1 MWAEIPIFRVFG
13 KFLSIICT
21 PKKLNVGRKLNFFSL
36 HHNGTTAP
44 SSIFFPIWSIFLLV
58 AKTCFLNEKKR
69 MNGKKD
75 LDKSTLYEAVKA
87 LVENPAKH
95 IHLDQQKLFTLFS
108 IAFQYILFRSTKH
121 PGHYIIRIED
131 SFLAEKLAR
140 KAKDETTRKF
150 IGRLLVPRRLAYGN
164 STFHLDYF
172 PLATWG
178 VTKDLPK
185 EKIQGAIIVKNTSH
199 NPLIEESDFRHVSL
213 DEQAIELFGKNYYLD
228 SLKDIAPKT
237 ITIAFNETFEGL
249 DPIQFEFIEER
260 SERFVDGVRISEDIQ
275 FEED

>member
-1 MWAEIPIFRVFG
+1 
-13 KFLSIICT
+13 
-21 PKKLNVGRKLNFFSL
+21 
-36 HHNGTTAP
+36 
-44 SSIFFPIWSIFLLV
+44 
-58 AKTCFLNEKKR
+58 
-69 MNGKKD
+69 MNSKKD
-75 LDKSTLYEAVKA
+75 LDKSTLYEAVKT
-87 LVENPAKH
+87 LVESPAKH

-108 IAFQYILFRSTKH
+108 IAFQFILFRSTKN

-131 SFLAEKLAR
+131 SMLAEKLAR

-150 IGRLLVPRRLAYGN
+150 MNRLLIPRRLAYGN

-199 NPLIEESDFRHVSL
+199 NPLIDESDFRHVT
-213 DEQAIELFGKNYYLD
+213 DDQQAISLFGKDYYLNTLMEI
-228 SLKDIAPKT
+228 SPTT
-237 ITIAFNETFEGL
+237 ITIAFEEVFEGL
-249 DPIQFEFIEER
+249 EPVQFDFIEER
-260 SERFVDGVRISEDIQ
+260 SERMVDGVMISEDVH

>member
-1 MWAEIPIFRVFG
+1 
-13 KFLSIICT
+13 
-21 PKKLNVGRKLNFFSL
+21 
-36 HHNGTTAP
+36 
-44 SSIFFPIWSIFLLV
+44 
-58 AKTCFLNEKKR
+58 
-69 MNGKKD
+69 MNSKKD

-87 LVENPAKH
+87 LVESPAKH

-108 IAFQYILFRSTKH
+108 VAFQYILFRSTKH

-131 SFLAEKLAR
+131 SMLAEKLAR

-150 IGRLLVPRRLAYGN
+150 LNRLIIPRRLAYGN

-178 VTKDLPK
+178 TTKDLPK

-199 NPLIEESDFRHVSL
+199 NPLIDESDFRHLVD
-213 DEQAIELFGKNYYLD
+213 DEQAVQLFGKDYYLNTLMEI
-228 SLKDIAPKT
+228 SPRT
-237 ITIAFNETFEGL
+237 ITIAFGEKYEGL
-249 DPIQFEFIEER
+249 EPIHFDFIEDK
-260 SERFVDGVRISEDIQ
+260 SERLVDGVKISDDVM

>member
-1 MWAEIPIFRVFG
+1 M
-13 KFLSIICT
+13 
-21 PKKLNVGRKLNFFSL
+21 
-36 HHNGTTAP
+36 
-44 SSIFFPIWSIFLLV
+44 SS
-58 AKTCFLNEKKR
+58 
-69 MNGKKD
+69 KKD
-75 LDKSTLYEAVKA
+75 LDKSTLYEAVKT
-87 LVENPAKH
+87 LVESPAQH

-131 SFLAEKLAR
+131 SMLAEKLAR

-150 IGRLLVPRRLAYGN
+150 MGRLMVPRRLAYGN

-199 NPLIEESDFRHVSL
+199 NPLIDESDFRHITE
-213 DEQAIELFGKNYYLD
+213 DEQAIQLFGKNYYLN
-228 SLKDIAPKT
+228 SLMEIAPTT
-237 ITIAFNETFEGL
+237 ITIAFDEEFEGL
-249 DPIQFEFIEER
+249 ETIQFDFIEEK
-260 SERFVDGVRISEDIQ
+260 SERLVDGVVISDDIQ
-275 FEED
+275 IDE

>member
-1 MWAEIPIFRVFG
+1 
-13 KFLSIICT
+13 
-21 PKKLNVGRKLNFFSL
+21 
-36 HHNGTTAP
+36 
-44 SSIFFPIWSIFLLV
+44 
-58 AKTCFLNEKKR
+58 
-69 MNGKKD
+69 MNSKKD
-75 LDKSTLYEAVKA
+75 LDKSTLYEAVKT

-131 SFLAEKLAR
+131 SMLAEKLAR

-150 IGRLLVPRRLAYGN
+150 LERLLIPRRLTYGN

-199 NPLIEESDFRHVSL
+199 NPLIDESDFRHVTL
-213 DEQAIELFGKNYYLD
+213 DDQAVELFGKHYYLN
-228 SLKDIAPKT
+228 SLMDIAPRT
-237 ITIAFNETFEGL
+237 ITIAFEEEFEGTES
-249 DPIQFEFIEER
+249 IRFNFIEEQTDR
-260 SERFVDGVRISEDIQ
+260 IIDGVRISHDVQ

>member
-1 MWAEIPIFRVFG
+1 
-13 KFLSIICT
+13 
-21 PKKLNVGRKLNFFSL
+21 
-36 HHNGTTAP
+36 
-44 SSIFFPIWSIFLLV
+44 
-58 AKTCFLNEKKR
+58 
-69 MNGKKD
+69 MNSKKD
-75 LDKSTLYEAVKA
+75 LDKSTLYEAVKT
-87 LVENPAKH
+87 LVESNTPH
-95 IHLDQQKLFTLFS
+95 VHFDQQKLFTLFS

-131 SFLAEKLAR
+131 PMLAEKLVR

-150 IGRLLVPRRLAYGN
+150 MSRLIIPRRLNYGS

-199 NPLIEESDFRHVSL
+199 NPLIDESDFRHVNE
-213 DEQAIELFGKNYYLD
+213 DEQAKALFGKHYYLS
-228 SLKDIAPKT
+228 SLMDIAPQT
-237 ITIAFNETFEGL
+237 ITIAFGEEFEGPETIRF
-249 DPIQFEFIEER
+249 DFIEEK
-260 SERFVDGVRISEDIQ
+260 SERMVDGVKISEDVQ

>member
-1 MWAEIPIFRVFG
+1 
-13 KFLSIICT
+13 
-21 PKKLNVGRKLNFFSL
+21 
-36 HHNGTTAP
+36 
-44 SSIFFPIWSIFLLV
+44 
-58 AKTCFLNEKKR
+58 

-87 LVENPAKH
+87 IVEHPAKH

-108 IAFQYILFRSTKH
+108 IAFQYVLFRSTKH

-131 SFLAEKLAR
+131 SMLAEKLAK
-140 KAKDETTRKF
+140 KAKDETTRRF
-150 IGRLLVPRRLAYGN
+150 ISRLIIPRRLVYGS

-185 EKIQGAIIVKNTSH
+185 EKIQAAIIVKNTSH
-199 NPLIEESDFRHVSL
+199 NPLIEESDFRHINE
-213 DEQAIELFGKNYYLD
+213 DEQATQLFGEHYYLN

-237 ITIAFNETFEGL
+237 LTIAFNEEFEGL
-249 DPIQFEFIEER
+249 EPVRFDFIEES
-260 SERFVDGVRISEDIQ
+260 SERYVDGVKISGDIQ